1 MSSCQSHQCCLFVRG
16 NLSWRDV
23 PNHCADVPEEYGP
36 FIKVGEISTFGY
48 TPQITKIGGQKSL
61 SLEGG
66 TTCTTTTFDGL
77 NVSFLVRCAS
87 DSNLAVALFGET
99 GEKAFGA
106 VVGETIDGNEVAPGA
121 YVPLKYVGATNVVVT
136 TDAGPAVQG
145 VDYKVTPAGL
155 EIMETSPLIVA
166 GANLVVDYQYA
177 TQGRVEIGTK
187 NSIEKELLFNGKDSE
202 GNAVVLRLYRVSI
215 AADGDVQFL
224 NDADFL
230 TFTLTGTALVDDSRD
245 AVEFAPGLPRSTFG
259 YMQRIAA

>member
-1 MSSCQSHQCCLFVRG
+1 MSSCQSHTCCLYVRG

-23 PNHCADVPEEYGP
+23 PNHCSDTPEEYGP
-36 FIKVGEISTFGY
+36 FVKVGEISTFGY

-77 NVSFLVRCAS
+77 QVSFLIRCAS
-87 DSNLAVALFGET
+87 DSNLAVALFGDA
-99 GEKAFGA
+99 GEKTFGT

-121 YVPLKYVGATNVVVT
+121 YVPLKYVGATNVVIT
-136 TDAGPAVQG
+136 SPAAAVLG
-145 VDYKVTPAGL
+145 VDYKITPAGI
-155 EIMETSPLIVA
+155 EIMEGTAVLTA
-166 GANLVVDYQYA
+166 GTNIVVDYQYG

-215 AADGDVQFL
+215 AADGDVQWL
-224 NDADFL
+224 NDADFM

-259 YMQRIAA
+259 YMQRLAA